1 MPLSYAWL
9 GAPLALDLANTV
21 IVVRPGEEIDGLDG
35 EAGLARWLGLER
47 DRLGAVDG
55 AERALPEFH
64 ALRRSVRALVH
75 AAAHGHD
82 LPTDAVAHVNRT
94 SAAAPSF
101 PQLRDSAAV
110 VESRAR
116 TPVDAILAAIAASAV
131 ELVGGPDHVRL
142 RNCEAPRCGM
152 YFLAGREQQVWCCAA
167 CGNRAR
173 VARHAQRAASTATP
187 PEPAA

>member
-35 EAGLARWLGLER
+35 EDGLARWLGLER

-75 AAAHGHD
+75 ASAHGEP
-82 LPTDAVAHVNRT
+82 LPADAVAHVNRA

-101 PQLRDSAAV
+101 LQLRDSGAAV
-110 VESRAR
+110 ESKAR
-116 TPVDAILAAIAASAV
+116 TPVDALLGAIAASAV
-131 ELVGGPDHVRL
+131 ELVGGADRTRL

-173 VARHAQRAASTATP
+173 VARHAQRAAKTATP

>member
-9 GAPLALDLANTV
+9 GAPLALDLANTIV
-21 IVVRPGEEIDGLDG
+21 VVRPGEEIDGLAD
-35 EAGLARWLGLER
+35 EAELARWLGLER
-47 DRLGAVDG
+47 DRLGAVSR

-75 AAAHGHD
+75 AAAHGHV
-82 LPTDAVAHVNRT
+82 LPADSVVHVNRT

-101 PQLRDSAAV
+101 LQLRDNGVV

-116 TPVDAILAAIAASAV
+116 TPVDEILAAIAASAV
-131 ELVGGPDHVRL
+131 ELVGGPDRVRL

-187 PEPAA
+187 PDPAA